1 MPRFIRNR
9 LGLRIPPLSLLLLV
23 VLTTAAGC
31 VGPTALQKTR
41 IRYNESFRRTND
53 EQLLLNIVCLRYGDS
68 PVFVDLPSITS
79 QFEVSSRNSF
89 TGGRDGSGPGFSN
102 LGIGELFLRD
112 APTLSYHPREGREMA
127 KALMTPLS
135 TDAIRMARAGMNLE
149 QFLMIVINDINDLNN
164 APRAND
170 MVPRAPDDNE
180 DYRYLVAL
188 MVALADRQAIEFLNV
203 SREED
208 RSDRVATSTV
218 YGRDLV
224 DAAKDDMVFRS
235 AGDNEHVLLKKKT
248 QELVIRVKAHE
259 RDSFEMQEIARLL
272 RLQPGKS
279 EYTIRSEYAETDAN
293 ELPTPLG
300 EKELVI
306 NSRSILQM
314 LTFLSKGVCV
324 PPDHSASRVAPTV
337 LDTDGCPFDWTR
349 VTAGQFRVYHSKH
362 KPKNAEVA
370 IQYKDFWFYIREDD
384 APSKATLTVIDL
396 LFSLQLTDD
405 AKSGGP
411 VLTLPAGG

>member
-1 MPRFIRNR
+1 MPRPPFPL
-9 LGLRIPPLSLLLLV
+9 LGLKTAWKLFPLLLIL
-23 VLTTAAGC
+23 LIGSGC

-41 IRYNESFRRTND
+41 TRYNEAFRRTND

-68 PVFVDLPSITS
+68 PVFVDLPTITS
-79 QFEVSSRNSF
+79 QFEVSSRTSF
-89 TGGRDGSGPGFSN
+89 TGGRDGQGPGYSN
-102 LGIGELFLRD
+102 LGIGDLFLRD

-135 TDAIRMARAGMNLE
+135 TDSLRLTRAGMNLE
-149 QFLMIVINDINDLNN
+149 QLMMIVINDINDLNN
-164 APRAND
+164 APRANE
-170 MVPRAPDDNE
+170 MVPLAADDND
-180 DYRYLVAL
+180 DYRHLVSL

-208 RSDRVATSTV
+208 QSDRIAVNTV

-235 AGDNEHVLLKKKT
+235 SGDSDHLQLKKKT
-248 QELVIRVKAHE
+248 EQLVLRIKPVE
-259 RDSFEMQEIARLL
+259 RESYEMQEIARLL
-272 RLQPGKS
+272 QLQPGRG
-279 EYTIRSEYAETDAN
+279 EYTIRSEYAETDPNQVPSA
-293 ELPTPLG
+293 LG
-300 EKELVI
+300 EESLVV
-306 NSRSILQM
+306 NARSVLQI

-324 PPDHSASRVAPTV
+324 PPEHVATRVAPTI
-337 LDTDGCPFDWTR
+337 TGPDGCPFDWTR

-362 KPKNAEVA
+362 RPKDAEVA
-370 IQYKDFWFYIREDD
+370 IQYKGYWFYIREDD
-384 APSKATLTVIDL
+384 AASKSVLTVVDL